1 MRKFVL
7 ISSAAFCLSAAS
19 PPDILPF
26 DLDHLEPNVPDVAA
40 AAARA
45 RAARC
50 EAPACRAVILLDKL
64 DRIENYLLGDLS
76 KLPGGHMD
84 MRRYPTEG
92 DPDVAE
98 RRIEHVLLQHPE
110 LFGPFCALGVTLIAR
125 LPPEAHEYEVS
136 MQLLTQAMEIDI
148 RDHRHCTRDMLDALP
163 HTRIATDLR
172 ISAGDSCVGL
182 RYSRHQP
189 FSWCDILTQ
198 NLSPPARP

>member
-1 MRKFVL
+1 MQRLVL
-7 ISSAAFCLSAAS
+7 ISSAAFILSAAA

-26 DLDHLEPNVPDVAA
+26 DLDRLQPSIPDVAA

-50 EAPACRAVILLDKL
+50 DAPACRAVIVLDKL
-64 DRIENYLLGDLS
+64 DRIAQYLQGDLS
-76 KLPGGHMD
+76 KVPGGHMA
-84 MRRYPTEG
+84 MRPNPTEG
-92 DPDVAE
+92 SVAVADQ
-98 RRIEHVLLQHPE
+98 RTEHVLLQHPE

-125 LPPEAHEYEVS
+125 LPADANRYEVS

-163 HTRIATDLR
+163 HTPVATDLR
-172 ISAGDSCVGL
+172 ISASDSCVGL
-182 RYSRHQP
+182 RYRRHEP
-189 FSWCDILTQ
+189 FSWCDILTR